1 MMIWFFEKKGKK
13 GTNLLQCHV
22 AALSAKHTNHE
33 FYCIICQAEEEKL
46 KKLEKS
52 AVQHEKLLATQAG
65 LLWLTHYR
73 STLKCPSSI
82 TQWRLFSSSV
92 VHVGNVVHKGS
103 WKCGNVLV
111 ISNHM
116 FIRKECYITDGI
128 LHFAQRVG
136 TQTHRYRIQVCRRK
150 YMNSSTGKIK
160 NI

>member
-1 MMIWFFEKKGKK
+1 
-13 GTNLLQCHV
+13 
-22 AALSAKHTNHE
+22 
-33 FYCIICQAEEEKL
+33 
-46 KKLEKS
+46 
-52 AVQHEKLLATQAG
+52 

-128 LHFAQRVG
+128 LHFAQSGNTNLQIPNISLQEKV
-136 TQTHRYRIQVCRRK
+136 YEFK
-150 YMNSSTGKIK
+150 YWKNQEHLST
-160 NI
+160 NILLQWSPLLHT